1 MVMIIMGTATL
12 WGWVLAIEQIGPK
25 LGGFLTHFTTPF
37 TFLLMVNIFFLLLC
51 SFMENISAIII
62 FAPILAPIAAKLG
75 IHPIHF
81 GLVFVLNTTMGLIT
95 PPLGEVLF
103 IAAPI
108 SGITLDELNTSIAF
122 FFLIEVLAL
131 FVITYIPFTTLW
143 IPTLFG
149 LIK

>member
-1 MVMIIMGTATL
+1 M
-12 WGWVLAIEQIGPK
+12 
-25 LGGFLTHFTTPF
+25 
-37 TFLLMVNIFFLLLC
+37 
-51 SFMENISAIII
+51 
-62 FAPILAPIAAKLG
+62 APIAAKLG

-108 SGITLDELNTSIAF
+108 SGITLDELNTSITF

-149 LIK
+149 LIN

>member
-1 MVMIIMGTATL
+1 M
-12 WGWVLAIEQIGPK
+12 
-25 LGGFLTHFTTPF
+25 
-37 TFLLMVNIFFLLLC
+37 
-51 SFMENISAIII
+51 
-62 FAPILAPIAAKLG
+62 G

-103 IAAPI
+103 IAARI
-108 SGITLDELNTSIAF
+108 SGLKLDELNISIVG
-122 FFLIEVLAL
+122 FFLIEVFAL

-143 IPTLFG
+143 VPQLFG